1 LNIKDSIIESLQ
13 NQKEIFGDELYT
25 FIKLSEIKYNK
36 EAENTVDLANK
47 TIPKIEKSEKI
58 PLVQNI
64 SKFDD
69 ITDLEEFNN
78 KINTCMLCGLGETR
92 NKFVFG
98 DGNPNADLMIIGEA
112 PGAEE
117 DKSGIPFVGRAGKL
131 LNDILI
137 AIGFNREDVFI
148 ANILKCR
155 PPNNRD
161 PLPAER
167 EVCKP
172 YLYKQIDL
180 IKPKVILCLGKIA
193 ANVLL
198 NNNDSLTKMRGNVH
212 EISGIKTM
220 VTYHPAA
227 LLRNPNW
234 KRPTWEDVQ
243 KVKKLYDE
251 LLK

>member
-1 LNIKDSIIESLQ
+1 LQLSIKDEIIKSLE

-25 FIKLSEIKYNK
+25 HIQLTEIKYKK
-36 EAENTVDLANK
+36 ELDSTLKKNVDKKTKVESGYSIAEFD
-47 TIPKIEKSEKI
+47 
-58 PLVQNI
+58 NI
-64 SKFDD
+64 TSLENFDN
-69 ITDLEEFNN
+69 L
-78 KINTCMLCGLGETR
+78 INTCQKCGLGATR
-92 NKFVFG
+92 DKFVFG
-98 DGNPNADLMIIGEA
+98 VGNPNADLMIIGEA

-117 DKSGIPFVGRAGKL
+117 DKQGIPFVGRAGKL

-137 AIGFNREDVFI
+137 AIKFNREDVFI

-161 PLPAER
+161 PLPEER

-180 IKPKVILCLGKIA
+180 VQPRIILLLGKVA

-198 NNNDSLTKMRGNVH
+198 NNNDSLMKMRGSVH
-212 EISGIKTM
+212 EINGVKTM

-234 KRPTWEDVQ
+234 KKPTWEDVQ
-243 KVKKLYDE
+243 KLRKLYDQ
-251 LLK
+251 LVSK